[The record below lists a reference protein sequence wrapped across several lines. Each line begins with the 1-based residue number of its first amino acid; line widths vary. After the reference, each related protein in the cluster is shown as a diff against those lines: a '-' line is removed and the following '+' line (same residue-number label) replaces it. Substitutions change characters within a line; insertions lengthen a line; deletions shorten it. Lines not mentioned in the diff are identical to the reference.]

1 MSELPVIGAQLCV
14 LDIDRHRDWLFE
26 KNRDL
31 ELPEFCLADILNAP
45 APFIGMAKAKLD
57 GWHGR
62 LGIHGPFSGFEL
74 DVKDAE
80 IRAVVQKRI
89 DQALDVCAALE
100 ARQMVLHSPYDAWD
114 HANLDNGPGD
124 RARHVR
130 AVLETLKPALDRA
143 EALGVVLVLE
153 NIKDVDPA
161 ARAAVVDAADSP
173 ALRLSVDTGHALWAH
188 VTCGAPPVD
197 RFISQAGAKLAH
209 IHLQDADGYADRHW
223 EIGKGTIRWHAVFAA
238 LAECAEAPRLILEL
252 SDKRGILPS
261 MAWLAAEGLGR

>member
-26 KNRDL
+26 RNRDL

-80 IRAVVQKRI
+80 IRAVVRKRI

-197 RFISQAGAKLAH
+197 RFISQAGANLAH

-223 EIGKGTIRWHAVFAA
+223 PLGRGNILWEAVFTA
-238 LAECAEAPRLILEL
+238 LAGTKAAPHLIVEINDFDRVRESVAHLERL
-252 SDKRGILPS
+252 G
-261 MAWLAAEGLGR
+261 LAC